1 MYGTQLSQLL
11 THVDTTV
18 DFSGFVREVGVGA
31 A

>member
-1 MYGTQLSQLL
+1 MYGTQLSEWL

-18 DFSGFVREVGVGA
+18 DFSGFIREMGVGA